1 MKLYYPPTKRE
12 VSEGRRELRLRE
24 QIHSKKNLNFSR
36 LLFVKMVDFREVS
49 IIPTSME
56 FIGKTIVVVCTP
68 IPFQEVREL
77 KMQREVLVGKKL
89 LQNRVVII

>member
-1 MKLYYPPTKRE
+1 
-12 VSEGRRELRLRE
+12 
-24 QIHSKKNLNFSR
+24 
-36 LLFVKMVDFREVS
+36 MVDFREVS